1 MSLQSVLTEELRDL
15 YSAENQLVKA
25 LPKMAK
31 GTSDPELKNLF
42 TEHLEQTKGH
52 VERLKQIFQ
61 QLGEK
66 PTGKLCVGMEGLV
79 KEGQEQLQSDEE
91 GATKDVGIASAAL
104 RVEHYEMAGYTAAIG
119 IAKQLG
125 EREIVSLLTE
135 TLNEEKEA
143 GKKVLAQSKPI
154 LAEAASEGEED
165 DEEEEEEEDEEG
177 EDEEYEEGDEEEE
190 EGEEEDGEEGED
202 EDEDEEEP
210 PSAPKKSAK
219 RSGR

>member
-143 GKKVLAQSKPI
+143 GKKVLAQSKPL

-165 DEEEEEEEDEEG
+165 EEEEEDEEG

-190 EGEEEDGEEGED
+190 GEGEDGEEGEEGEE

-210 PSAPKKSAK
+210 PSAPKKAAK

>member
-25 LPKMAK
+25 LPKIAK

-125 EREIVSLLTE
+125 ERDIVSLLTE

-143 GKKVLAQSKPI
+143 GKKVLAQSKPL

-165 DEEEEEEEDEEG
+165 EGEEEEDEEG
-177 EDEEYEEGDEEEE
+177 EDEGEYEDDEED
-190 EGEEEDGEEGED
+190 EGEEEDGEDEGE
-202 EDEDEEEP
+202 EEEEDEEEP

-219 RSGR
+219 RTGR